1 MCDNVI
7 RRCLSGLGNTVVM
20 VFAALFGITIR
31 GILMHAGV
39 SRFSACVNSEWLQA
53 VRVVICELRRG
64 FLGSDFYVDCLLGL
78 RGDQTAAA
86 YIFEQCIRATL
97 RQHLFLV
104 DLRDQ
109 ETLPRVEPFWSEGW
123 DLGIRN
129 YWQYIQPSSASQMG
143 QDGGGV
149 PIARAKR
156 TLTVLRIIRYATV
169 DLVER
174 HGASVLVSGPVKS
187 LSFLCRS
194 FMLRQQLIAESCVGR
209 QLATLPHVGCL
220 ERSLLEF
227 CLGYYEKMRWA
238 DFQRTGVGGRARES
252 EHSLDAQLCVP
263 EGVDCVSQWFDRW
276 CRFLRAERSTPQSR
290 ALPAYDVLRTIAAV
304 GCDAGDDGDYDFAR
318 W

>member
-1 MCDNVI
+1 MVVVCDNVI
-7 RRCLSGLGNTVVM
+7 RRCLSGLANIVVM
-20 VFAALFGITIR
+20 VFAARFGITIR

-129 YWQYIQPSSASQMG
+129 YWRYIQPSSASQMG

-149 PIARAKR
+149 PIACAKR
-156 TLTVLRIIRYATV
+156 TLTVLRIIRYATGYL
-169 DLVER
+169 DER
-174 HGASVLVSGPVKS
+174 HGASVLVSGTVKS
-187 LSFLCRS
+187 LSFLRRS
-194 FMLRQQLIAESCVGR
+194 SMLQRQLIDESCVG
-209 QLATLPHVGCL
+209 Q
-220 ERSLLEF
+220 
-227 CLGYYEKMRWA
+227 
-238 DFQRTGVGGRARES
+238 Q
-252 EHSLDAQLCVP
+252 
-263 EGVDCVSQWFDRW
+263 
-276 CRFLRAERSTPQSR
+276 
-290 ALPAYDVLRTIAAV
+290 
-304 GCDAGDDGDYDFAR
+304 
-318 W
+318 

>member
-1 MCDNVI
+1 MVVVCDNVI

-20 VFAALFGITIR
+20 VFAAPFGITIR

-86 YIFEQCIRATL
+86 YIFEQCTRATL
-97 RQHLFLV
+97 RQHLFLQ

-156 TLTVLRIIRYATV
+156 TLTVLRIIRYATGYL
-169 DLVER
+169 DER
-174 HGASVLVSGPVKS
+174 HGASVLVCIECTHWYDTISVDNATQFAADLGVPVAA
-187 LSFLCRS
+187 FRNP
-194 FMLRQQLIAESCVGR
+194 R
-209 QLATLPHVGCL
+209 
-220 ERSLLEF
+220 
-227 CLGYYEKMRWA
+227 
-238 DFQRTGVGGRARES
+238 GGRAS
-252 EHSLDAQLCVP
+252 MT
-263 EGVDCVSQWFDRW
+263 DCQ
-276 CRFLRAERSTPQSR
+276 A
-290 ALPAYDVLRTIAAV
+290 ALPAINSPLWDAQQVKCAGVTRQAAALNPN
-304 GCDAGDDGDYDFAR
+304 AGTNGVTPLPN
-318 W
+318 